1 VHSGIFSD
9 IVQVETIRY
18 MKKTILAFALFAV
31 SALAQRV
38 ETATFLAALSPAN
51 EVPAIVGYDA
61 RGTAL
66 LYAHVQRDAQDQIVS
81 GSVDF
86 VILYTFPGEATVTG
100 LHIHSGVAGVN
111 APVTINTGIAA
122 GAASVEIAAPFR
134 GQVIRQAQV
143 LPGDMAGVA
152 SLRGLFTNPA
162 GYYVNLHTSVY
173 PGGIIRGQ
181 VMPAERAVL
190 LARLSSVNEVPA
202 ITTVTAN
209 GVGTIEALR
218 AYNGGQL
225 AAGMV
230 IFDVDYQVPGDAVFT
245 GMHIHNGAAGVNG
258 PVIINTGIAAGANS
272 VPASSTGAGNLFY
285 RVEVAT
291 GVPTQVATLEGIF
304 DTPAEHYLNVHTT
317 TFPGGLLRAQL
328 VDTEAITFRTNMLTS
343 NEVPAITG
351 LDATA
356 SGNAYINALRDRTGN
371 VTAARV
377 TFDVNYRFPAAV
389 TFTGLHI
396 HDAAA
401 GVNGPVTINSGIS
414 AGDRSVVSMNGFG
427 NVWRSVNVTGGQALM
442 SLNAIL
448 RSPENHYLNLHSTV
462 NAGGAVRAQ
471 LAPANTR
478 MPRVAEVISAVS
490 DINVRTLAQGGQFT
504 IFGEDLSKLA
514 TDLSG
519 LEGLQLPTAA
529 NGTSVTIGG
538 IPAPIIAIGFEP
550 KNNPSGYIVA
560 QVPFEAPAG
569 EHDVVVR
576 SANGASNA
584 RRVTVAAV
592 APAMFF
598 DAVGAFAVR
607 AADFTIVRPESAAR
621 AGETLAFV
629 TTGLGQT
636 LPALT
641 TGQIPDG
648 ANVAAATASLTIGGR
663 PATVLGTTTIPGYP
677 GIYIVLANVPTGVT
691 PGAAQ
696 VMLRVGS
703 ATANVTSL
711 AVR

>member
-1 VHSGIFSD
+1 
-9 IVQVETIRY
+9 
-18 MKKTILAFALFAV
+18 MKKTLIAFALFAV

-51 EVPAIVGYDA
+51 EVPAVVGYDA

-66 LYAHVQRDAQDQIVS
+66 LYAHVQRDAQDQIIS

-86 VILYTFPGEATVTG
+86 VVMYTFPGEATVTG

-122 GAASVEIAAPFR
+122 GAAAVEIAAPFR
-134 GQVIRQAQV
+134 GQVVRQAQV

-152 SLRGLFTNPA
+152 SLRGLFSNPS
-162 GYYVNLHTSVY
+162 GYYVNMHTSVY

-181 VMPAERAVL
+181 VMAAERAVMM
-190 LARLSSVNEVPA
+190 ARLSTANEVPA
-202 ITTVTAN
+202 VTTVTAS
-209 GVGTIEALR
+209 GLGTIEAVR
-218 AYNGGQL
+218 AYEGGRL
-225 AAGMV
+225 AAGV
-230 IFDVDYQVPGDAVFT
+230 VVFDVDYQVPSDAIFS
-245 GMHIHNGAAGVNG
+245 GMHIHSGAAGVNG
-258 PVIINTGIAAGANS
+258 PVIINTGIAAGAAS
-272 VPASSTGAGNLFY
+272 VPAGTSGAGNLFY

-291 GVPTQVATLEGIF
+291 NVPTQSSTLEGLF
-304 DTPAEHYLNVHTT
+304 DTPADYYLNLHTT
-317 TFPGGLLRAQL
+317 TFPGGIIRAQL
-328 VDTEAITFRTNMLTS
+328 VDTEAIVFRTNMLTS
-343 NEVPAITG
+343 NEVPAVTG

-356 SGNAYINALRDRTGN
+356 SGNAYVNALRDRSGN

-377 TFDVNYRFPAAV
+377 TFDVNYRFPGAT

-401 GVNGPVTINSGIS
+401 GVNGGVTINSGIA
-414 AGDRSVVSMNGFG
+414 AGDRSVVSATGFG
-427 NVWRSVNVTGGQALM
+427 NIWRTTNVSGGQALT

-448 RSPENHYLNLHSTV
+448 RSPENHYLNLHTTV

-471 LAPANTR
+471 LAAANTR

-490 DINVRTLAQGGQFT
+490 DLNVRTLAQGGQFT
-504 IFGEDLSKLA
+504 IFGEDLSKIA

-529 NGTSVTIGG
+529 NGTSVMIGG

-560 QVPFEAPAG
+560 QVPFEAPVG

-607 AADFTIVRPESAAR
+607 ALDFTIVRPESPAR
-621 AGETLAFV
+621 AGETIAFV

-636 LPALT
+636 VPALT

-663 PATVLGTTTIPGYP
+663 AATVLGTTTIPGYP

>member
-1 VHSGIFSD
+1 
-9 IVQVETIRY
+9 
-18 MKKTILAFALFAV
+18 MKKTITAFALIAV
-31 SALAQRV
+31 SARAQRV

-51 EVPAIVGYDA
+51 EVPAIVGFDA

-81 GSVDF
+81 GSLDF
-86 VILYTFPGEATVTG
+86 VVLYTFPGEATITG
-100 LHIHSGVAGVN
+100 LHIHSGAAGVN

-122 GAASVEIAAPFR
+122 GAASTDLAAPFR
-134 GQVIRQAQV
+134 GQIVRQAQV
-143 LPGDMAGVA
+143 LSGDMAGVA
-152 SLRGLFTNPA
+152 SLRGLFANPA
-162 GYYVNLHTSVY
+162 GYYVNMHTSAY

-181 VMPAERAVL
+181 VMAAERVVQ
-190 LARLSSVNEVPA
+190 LARLSTAKEVPA
-202 ITTVTAN
+202 ITAVTAN
-209 GVGTIEALR
+209 GVGSIEAVR
-218 AYNGGQL
+218 SYQGGRL
-225 AAGMV
+225 AAAV
-230 IFDVDYQVPGDAVFT
+230 VVFDVDYQVPGDAVIT

-272 VPASSTGAGNLFY
+272 VSASSTGAGNLFY
-285 RVEVAT
+285 RVEVGT
-291 GVPTQVATLEGIF
+291 GVPAQVAALEGIF
-304 DTPAEHYLNVHTT
+304 DSPSDYYLNLHTT
-317 TFPGGLLRAQL
+317 TSPGGLIRSQL
-328 VDTEAITFRTNMLTS
+328 AATEAIAFRTTMLTS
-343 NEVPAITG
+343 NEVPPVTSLG
-351 LDATA
+351 ETA
-356 SGNAYINALRDRTGN
+356 SGNVYINALRDRTGS
-371 VTAARV
+371 VTAARL
-377 TFDVNYRFPAAV
+377 TFDVNHRFPGPV

-401 GVNGPVTINSGIS
+401 GVNGPVSINSGVA
-414 AGDRSVVSMNGFG
+414 AGDRSVVSAAGFG
-427 NVWRSVNVTGGQALM
+427 NIWRTVNVTGGQALT
-442 SLNAIL
+442 SLNALL

-462 NAGGAVRAQ
+462 NPGGVLRAQ
-471 LAPANTR
+471 LATTNTR
-478 MPRVAEVISAVS
+478 MPRVVEVISAVS
-490 DINVRTLAQGGQFT
+490 DLNMKTVAQGGQFT
-504 IFGEDLSKLA
+504 IFGEDLSKIA

-538 IPAPIIAIGFEP
+538 IPAPIIAIGYEP

-576 SANGASNA
+576 SANGAANA
-584 RRVTVAAV
+584 RKVTVAAV

-607 AADFTIVRPESAAR
+607 ALDFSIVRPESAAR

-636 LPALT
+636 LPALA

-663 PATVLGTTTIPGYP
+663 AATVLGTSTIPGYP
-677 GIYIVLANVPTGVT
+677 GIYIVLANVPVGVT
-691 PGAAQ
+691 PGSVP
-696 VMLRVGS
+696 VMLRLGS
-703 ATANVTSL
+703 ATANVTTL

>member
-1 VHSGIFSD
+1 
-9 IVQVETIRY
+9 
-18 MKKTILAFALFAV
+18 MKKTILVFALFAA
-31 SALAQRV
+31 SALAQRL

-86 VILYTFPGEATVTG
+86 VVLYTFPGEATITG
-100 LHIHSGVAGVN
+100 LHIHSGPAGVN
-111 APVTINTGIAA
+111 APVTINTGIGA
-122 GAASVEIAAPFR
+122 GAASVEVAAPFR
-134 GQVIRQAQV
+134 GQVVRQAQV
-143 LPGDMAGVA
+143 LPGDMAGLA
-152 SLRGLFTNPA
+152 SLRGLFTNPS
-162 GYYVNLHTSVY
+162 GYYVNMHTSVY

-190 LARLSSVNEVPA
+190 LSRLSTANEVPA
-202 ITTVTAN
+202 ITSVTAS
-209 GVGTIEALR
+209 GLGTIEAVR
-218 AYNGGQL
+218 SYQGGRL
-225 AAGMV
+225 AAAVV
-230 IFDVDYQVPGDAVFT
+230 IFDVDYQVPGDSILT

-258 PVIINTGIAAGANS
+258 PVIINTGIGAGAAS
-272 VPASSTGAGNLFY
+272 VPAGSNGAGNLFY

-291 GVPTQVATLEGIF
+291 NVPTQVSTLEGIF
-304 DTPAEHYLNVHTT
+304 DSPADYYLNLHTT
-317 TFPGGLLRAQL
+317 TFPGGLIRAQL
-328 VDTEAITFRTNMLTS
+328 VDTEAIAFRTTMLTS

-356 SGNAYINALRDRTGN
+356 AGNAYINALRDRTGN

-377 TFDVNYRFPAAV
+377 TFDVNYRFPAAAV

-401 GVNGPVTINSGIS
+401 GVNGPVTINSGLG

-427 NVWRSVNVTGGQALM
+427 NIWRTTNVFGGQALA
-442 SLNAIL
+442 SLNALL
-448 RSPENHYLNLHSTV
+448 RNPENHYLNLHTTV
-462 NAGGAVRAQ
+462 NPGGVVRAQ

-490 DINVRTLAQGGQFT
+490 DLNMKTLAQGGQFT
-504 IFGEDLSKLA
+504 IFGEDLSKIA

-538 IPAPIIAIGFEP
+538 IAAPIIAIGYEP
-550 KNNPSGYIVA
+550 KNNPAGYIVA

-584 RRVTVAAV
+584 RKVTVAAV

-598 DAVGAFAVR
+598 DSVGAFAVR
-607 AADFTIVRPESAAR
+607 ALDFSIVRPESPAR
-621 AGETLAFV
+621 AGETIAFV

-636 LPALT
+636 VPALT

-648 ANVAAATASLTIGGR
+648 GNVAAATASLTIGGR
-663 PATVLGTTTIPGYP
+663 AAMVLGTTTIPGYP
-677 GIYIVLANVPTGVT
+677 GIYVVLANVPTGVT

-703 ATANVTSL
+703 ATANVTSM